1 MVLAV
6 VMVGAGYL
14 LFQKSNEL
22 IGRSTQ
28 TALRE
33 ATLAEKLRK
42 DHPSA
47 SSGTIFRQNGSEGR
61 SIGSGVGE
69 FDATILVEPFEGR
82 EAHVYSVDKVSLLA
96 PLPLERP
103 ADDLKGLFF
112 VVTALVILTGG
123 GAAALVAMQVSKPL
137 HVLVDDVRT
146 IARGNLRHKT
156 RVRTGGEVGHL
167 ARSIDRMA
175 IELGEA
181 QDVQVELGVRER
193 EKDVARDVSAA
204 LLPKSTPQ
212 VAGFTIADAHEPGIE
227 IGGGFH
233 EYVTAGARCIAIVCE
248 VTGEG
253 IPAALIGATARAYMR
268 SEFERADSI
277 QEALSRVNAK
287 LSRDLR
293 PGLAVSMVCAT
304 VEPNGTS
311 IEICSAGHKLPMV
324 HFHAAEGKAV
334 KLHPEGFALGFEAGP
349 AFERTLEVLCIPFAP
364 GDRLLFASE
373 GAAQV
378 IDADENELGEAGWL
392 RAAARSMRTRPE
404 KTARAVVAALQE
416 HAVAEPF
423 PSDVSCIAITRNA

>member
-167 ARSIDRMA
+167 ARSSS
-175 IELGEA
+175 
-181 QDVQVELGVRER
+181 
-193 EKDVARDVSAA
+193 ARPRTSRSNSASA
-204 LLPKSTPQ
+204 SARRTSRATSAPRFCPSPHPRSRASRSPTP
-212 VAGFTIADAHEPGIE
+212 TN
-227 IGGGFH
+227 
-233 EYVTAGARCIAIVCE
+233 
-248 VTGEG
+248 
-253 IPAALIGATARAYMR
+253 RASR
-268 SEFERADSI
+268 S
-277 QEALSRVNAK
+277 
-287 LSRDLR
+287 
-293 PGLAVSMVCAT
+293 
-304 VEPNGTS
+304 
-311 IEICSAGHKLPMV
+311 
-324 HFHAAEGKAV
+324 
-334 KLHPEGFALGFEAGP
+334 
-349 AFERTLEVLCIPFAP
+349 
-364 GDRLLFASE
+364 
-373 GAAQV
+373 GAASTSTSPPERV
-378 IDADENELGEAGWL
+378 AS
-392 RAAARSMRTRPE
+392 RSSAR
-404 KTARAVVAALQE
+404 
-416 HAVAEPF
+416 
-423 PSDVSCIAITRNA
+423 